1 MEEARRVLQRLRRI
15 EALEREGAPARS
27 LLAEV
32 HALLE
37 EAEAWVRTERPGT
50 TTSAVAALDRCREA
64 YDARRVPLGRV
75 SEHGGRFDWSFQTAG
90 GRSPPA

>member
-1 MEEARRVLQRLRRI
+1 MDEARSVLRRLRRI

-37 EAEAWVRTERPGT
+37 EADAWLAAEGPGT
-50 TTSAVAALDRCREA
+50 ELAATALARCHDALAEPAVAR
-64 YDARRVPLGRV
+64 
-75 SEHGGRFDWSFQTAG
+75 
-90 GRSPPA
+90 